1 MQFPTESSS
10 RSVYP
15 LHAETRS
22 GCTVGA
28 QRTALKYERF
38 APAFASFGVAGSEA
52 AAMGATDEALVLAER
67 AVLVWREFLVVVWR
81 SEMP

>member
-1 MQFPTESSS
+1 M
-10 RSVYP
+10 
-15 LHAETRS
+15 LKTRS

-52 AAMGATDEALVLAER
+52 ATTSPGK
-67 AVLVWREFLVVVWR
+67 
-81 SEMP
+81 

>member
-1 MQFPTESSS
+1 M
-10 RSVYP
+10 
-15 LHAETRS
+15 LKTRS

-52 AAMGATDEALVLAER
+52 ATPSPGKSKAALIVGR
-67 AVLVWREFLVVVWR
+67 FH
-81 SEMP
+81 